1 MDLTGSDK
9 RDFIKL
15 KMLIYLRRI
24 REQENGQDA
33 NSTFYRSA
41 GQVSKGS
48 GVSYETCRALLL
60 QRWNTRNWT
69 QWYKKRN
76 GEKGKRIRSG
86 FGLVELID
94 MKTLDGNA
102 DYRYG
107 FRITNHG
114 LKYLAR
120 AKKKSQSDKLEIRLI
135 WEKKYNTAYEEV
147 VRINSPILY
156 WIDQVATKMFY
167 IRMPFATFK
176 KDGQLFTEDFG
187 RFTDK
192 MDKSDKLVF
201 FPTGLEEAFA
211 YADRLPIPPTPQF
224 KSSIRL
230 AVQQARREE
239 QARRQNNPSSGTVP
253 LNNPAGVKDVK
264 PQGSL

>member
-1 MDLTGSDK
+1 MDLAGSDK

-15 KMLIYLRRI
+15 KMLIYLRII
-24 REQENGQDA
+24 REQEKGQEA
-33 NSTFYRSA
+33 NSTFYKSA

-69 QWYKKRN
+69 QWYKKKN

-86 FGLVELID
+86 FHLVELID
-94 MKTLDGNA
+94 MKTLGGNA

-114 LKYLAR
+114 LRYLAR

-147 VRINSPILY
+147 VRINSPMLY
-156 WIDQVATKMFY
+156 WVDQMANKSFY
-167 IRMPFATFK
+167 ICMPFATFK
-176 KDGQLFTEDFG
+176 KGDQLFTEDFG
-187 RFTDK
+187 RFTDD
-192 MDKSDKLVF
+192 MDNINKHIF
-201 FPTGLEEAFA
+201 FPAGLEEAFA
-211 YADRLPIPPTPQF
+211 YADRLPIPPTPSF
-224 KSSIRL
+224 KSSIRR
-230 AVQQARREE
+230 AVQQARKEE
-239 QARRQNNPSSGTVP
+239 QARRQNNSSSGTVP
-253 LNNPAGVKDVK
+253 LNNPAGVKDIG

>member
-24 REQENGQDA
+24 REQEKGKEA
-33 NSTFYRSA
+33 NSTFYKSA

-48 GVSYETCRALLL
+48 GVCYETCRALLL

-69 QWYKKRN
+69 QWYKKKN
-76 GEKGKRIRSG
+76 GEKGKRVRSG
-86 FGLVELID
+86 FRLVEVID

-114 LKYLAR
+114 LRYLAR
-120 AKKKSQSDKLEIRLI
+120 AKKKSQSDKLEVRLI
-135 WEKKYNTAYEEV
+135 WEKKYNTANEQV

-156 WIDQVATKMFY
+156 WIDQMANKSFY
-167 IRMPFATFK
+167 IRMPFIIFN
-176 KDGQLFTEDFG
+176 KDGQLCTEDFG
-187 RFTDK
+187 RVTEK
-192 MDKSDKLVF
+192 MDNSDKLVF
-201 FPTGLEEAFA
+201 FPAGLEEAFA

-224 KSSIRL
+224 KSGIRR
-230 AVQQARREE
+230 AVQQAQKEE
-239 QARRQNNPSSGTVP
+239 QARRQNNPPPGTVP
-253 LNNPAGVKDVK
+253 E
-264 PQGSL
+264 